1 MSCCYVA
8 LRARVECLTLKSSS
22 GRIPSDRGAEGKLLH
37 DLNSY
42 FLWRLILAGLLG
54 GIIGLERQLRRKP
67 AGIRTNMLICFGAAL
82 FTIIS
87 YEMAGDVGGD
97 HTRIAAQIIPGIGF
111 IGAGVVIR
119 ERGAVMGITSAA
131 TIFVM
136 ASIGMAVGAGMLA
149 IAIFATLM
157 VLVAL
162 VVIGY
167 LENRLGLQT
176 HLMTFQLSAPSGHD
190 LLIPAHRIVERSGIP
205 ARRWQTHQQAGLL
218 TIDFEAEITY
228 QQERELLTQFGALN
242 VKVEARPAQ
251 G

>member
-1 MSCCYVA
+1 M
-8 LRARVECLTLKSSS
+8 LR
-22 GRIPSDRGAEGKLLH
+22 

-42 FLWRLILAGLLG
+42 ILLRLVLAAFLG
-54 GIIGLERQLRRKP
+54 GLIGLERQLRRKP

-87 YEMAGDVGGD
+87 YEMAGEVGGD

-119 ERGAVMGITSAA
+119 ERGAVLGITSAA

-149 IAIFATLM
+149 TAIFATLL

-162 VVIGY
+162 VALGF
-167 LENRLGLQT
+167 LEDRLGLQT
-176 HLMTFQLSAPSGHD
+176 RLMTFQLTAQAHAD
-190 LLIPAHRIVERSGIP
+190 LLVPAHRIVQEAKIE
-205 ARRWQTHQQAGLL
+205 ARRWQTHKTDDGLVL
-218 TIDFEAEITY
+218 DFEAEVTY
-228 QQERELLTQFGALN
+228 PQERELFTKFGELN
-242 VKVEARPAQ
+242 AKVEARPLRA
-251 G
+251 